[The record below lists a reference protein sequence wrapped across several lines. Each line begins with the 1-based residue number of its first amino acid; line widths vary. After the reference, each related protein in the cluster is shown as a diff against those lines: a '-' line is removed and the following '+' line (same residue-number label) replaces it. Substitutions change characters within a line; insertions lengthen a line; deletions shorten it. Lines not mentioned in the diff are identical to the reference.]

1 MTDGRLMKS
10 EITTWAKY
18 EIHDPKDEDAA
29 RAAKGGREALL
40 FGLPLHE
47 DGVPRRRRSR
57 GPWFC

>member
-1 MTDGRLMKS
+1 MKS

-57 GPWFC
+57 RPWFC